1 MCTSKNKLDIKQAI
15 DYIAEAWENVEQQTI
30 RNCWDETG
38 IVSNSNPESIQE
50 TRVAIQRGL
59 GVLVNEIPN
68 TLPTIFI
75 DNEIRNSLVNYIH
88 DQTSPPTEEILTDE
102 QIIDMVQDHDRE
114 TPDTDNEVEPIPK
127 VLPKEALDAIK
138 KVILFYEQLPIDN
151 GFKMDDFK
159 IFRHYVSDLKARY
172 ITSLQQK
179 SIEDYF
185 PSN

>member
-1 MCTSKNKLDIKQAI
+1 MDIKQAI

-50 TRVAIQRGL
+50 TRIAIQRGL

-75 DNEIRNSLVNYIH
+75 DNYETRNSLVNYIY

-102 QIIDMVQDHDRE
+102 QIINMMQDDRE
-114 TPDTDNEVEPIPK
+114 APDTDDNEEEEPIPK
-127 VLPKEALDAIK
+127 VSPKEALDAIK
-138 KVILFYEQLPIDN
+138 KVILFYEQQPFDD

-159 IFRHYVSDLKARY
+159 IFRRYVSDLKAHY
-172 ITSLQQK
+172 ITSLQQG